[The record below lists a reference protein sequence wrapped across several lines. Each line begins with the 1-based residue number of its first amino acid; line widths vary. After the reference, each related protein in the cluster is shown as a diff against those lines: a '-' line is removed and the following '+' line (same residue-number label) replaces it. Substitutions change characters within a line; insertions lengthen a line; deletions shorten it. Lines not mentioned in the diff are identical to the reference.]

1 MDKRGNISSRNMRL
15 FAAIMTL
22 IEALVLTSLA
32 GCAGKK
38 VDYGV
43 DTEVKEQKNA
53 SKVSDLRT
61 DKPWVENIT
70 VQTKKGDVTLG
81 IDAKILV
88 PDCETMHVVGVEDVK
103 LDTEYKKRFLDAY
116 FGGGEYYYHDLE
128 HYTVDELNS
137 YIDLKSRELNEMN
150 SRDDVDDSTKQELV
164 QQMEQDLSGYRDL
177 LTDAKISYTIASDLQ
192 SCDEYAG
199 YKGDTFCE
207 VTFKEHW
214 VNAYVFK
221 LDGKYYGPPSFKEKN
236 YDNVSQTFQE
246 DNLTDSAG
254 ADGNECTR
262 SAAESKKIVQDFMGK
277 LGLSNQVERGE
288 CDCNW
293 LGFNNGDENWES
305 RRNTLWGYVYSYGTG
320 IDGQVFKDS
329 FDSSE
334 CDSMLR
340 EDAKDI
346 TLGDSIQLTVTDNG
360 IIDVVIEYPVSVTSI
375 SGSVEMLSLKNI
387 EQIIKEQLKNNADK
401 YELERNTSFNNM
413 QLTYFRLKDKNE
425 TAKYSYVPVWS
436 FSRLVDSQ
444 KKNVILVNAIDG
456 TIINSE
462 DVF

>member
-1 MDKRGNISSRNMRL
+1 M
-15 FAAIMTL
+15 
-22 IEALVLTSLA
+22 
-32 GCAGKK
+32 
-38 VDYGV
+38 
-43 DTEVKEQKNA
+43 
-53 SKVSDLRT
+53 
-61 DKPWVENIT
+61 EN
-70 VQTKKGDVTLG
+70 
-81 IDAKILV
+81 
-88 PDCETMHVVGVEDVK
+88 
-103 LDTEYKKRFLDAY
+103 
-116 FGGGEYYYHDLE
+116 
-128 HYTVDELNS
+128 
-137 YIDLKSRELNEMN
+137 
-150 SRDDVDDSTKQELV
+150 
-164 QQMEQDLSGYRDL
+164 
-177 LTDAKISYTIASDLQ
+177 
-192 SCDEYAG
+192 
-199 YKGDTFCE
+199 
-207 VTFKEHW
+207 
-214 VNAYVFK
+214 
-221 LDGKYYGPPSFKEKN
+221 N

-262 SAAESKKIVQDFMGK
+262 SAAESKKLVQDFMGK

-305 RRNTLWGYVYSYGTG
+305 RSNTLWGYVYSYGTG

-340 EDAKDI
+340 EDTKDI

-401 YELERNTSFNNM
+401 YELEINKSFNNM